1 MRTILGFF
9 MPTVPFS
16 KPFLSF
22 DAQYNKLTQF
32 VYDKDYALA
41 ELLIHSSYYR
51 IKSYLPP
58 LQGMYGTQHIPI
70 QELEYIIN
78 FDSKLRAC
86 IFQCIEPIEIYFRA
100 TISEYM
106 LEISNGDSFWY
117 LNELY
122 FINKRKLASTI
133 QIIEKDF
140 SSSKESFIVN
150 YRNTYTLPTLTAYHL
165 IANNVPPTWILN
177 EISSFGLFSVMFA
190 NLKGKYQKNISK
202 AFLLDEVILSSW
214 ILSLHTIRNTCAHHA
229 RLWNKRLG
237 IAPKN
242 PNSNPFPIQCDNKKV
257 AIIIQ
262 ILMRLLAVIH
272 GHNNQYTSQLKEITL
287 NASPFVQRGMG
298 FTQPL
303 TKNSFQ

>member
-1 MRTILGFF
+1 

-22 DAQYNKLTQF
+22 DAQYNKLTLSII
-32 VYDKDYALA
+32 DKDYVLA
-41 ELLIHSSYYR
+41 ELLMHSSYYR
-51 IKSYLPP
+51 IKNYIPP
-58 LQGMYGTQHIPI
+58 LQAKYQNSLIPV
-70 QELEYIIN
+70 QEVKNLID
-78 FDSKLRAC
+78 FDSTLRTL
-86 IFQCIEPIEIYFRA
+86 FFRCIEPIEVYFRS

-106 LEISNGDSFWY
+106 LEASHGDSFWY
-117 LNELY
+117 LNTLY
-122 FINKRKLASTI
+122 FINKRKHASTI

-150 YRNTYTLPTLTAYHL
+150 YRHMYTLPTLTTHHST
-165 IANNVPPTWILN
+165 ANNVPPTWMLN
-177 EISSFGLFSVMFA
+177 EISSFGLFSNIFS
-190 NLKGKYQKNISK
+190 NLDRTYKKNIAS
-202 AFLLDEVILSSW
+202 AFLVDEYVLSSW

-237 IAPKN
+237 IAPKI
-242 PNSNPFPIQCDNKKV
+242 PNNNPFAIQCDNRKI

-262 ILMRLLAVIH
+262 ILIRLLTVIH
-272 GHNNQYTSQLKEITL
+272 GHNNSYTSQLKEIAVD
-287 NASPFVQRGMG
+287 ASPFIQCGMG